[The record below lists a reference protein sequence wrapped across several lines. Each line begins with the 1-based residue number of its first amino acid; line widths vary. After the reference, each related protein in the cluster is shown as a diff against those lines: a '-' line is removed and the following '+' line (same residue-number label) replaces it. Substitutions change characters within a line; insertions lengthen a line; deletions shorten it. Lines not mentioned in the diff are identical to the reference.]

1 MMYLYDYLFLFIN
14 NLSSALLHIITRSIE
29 EEGLL
34 MEKCRQRP
42 RLNEELKRKNER
54 PEAFR
59 KEEFKKE
66 AES

>member
-1 MMYLYDYLFLFIN
+1 
-14 NLSSALLHIITRSIE
+14 
-29 EEGLL
+29 
-34 MEKCRQRP
+34 METCRQRP

-66 AES
+66 AESLTTTDHLNGP